1 MTAFKIPLALGAV
14 AAAVATPAVSV
25 DPGVAL
31 GASSTRITI
40 SGFVPVICH
49 ARVSADIVAAQP
61 GTASLG
67 ELKEFCN
74 SPRGYRVHADYS
86 ASLANARLIVD
97 GAEVALPADGT
108 AVISQSDHAAIDT
121 RSLAIALPEGVEG
134 GSLSFRIEPL

>member
-1 MTAFKIPLALGAV
+1 MTAFKLPLVAGLA
-14 AAAVATPAVSV
+14 AAAVATPVVGV

-31 GASSTRITI
+31 GAASTRITI

-49 ARVSADIVAAQP
+49 ARVTADIVSAQP

-86 ASLANARLIVD
+86 ASLANAKLLVD
-97 GAEVALPADGT
+97 GAEVRLPADGT
-108 AVISQSDHAAIDT
+108 AVVSQSDHAAVDS
-121 RSLAIALPEGVEG
+121 RSLAIALPEGIEG
-134 GSLSFRIEPL
+134 GAISFRIEPL

>member
-1 MTAFKIPLALGAV
+1 MTAIKLPLAVGVV
-14 AAAVATPAVSV
+14 AAAIATPVVGV

-31 GASSTRITI
+31 GANSTRITI

-49 ARVSADIVAAQP
+49 ARVTADLVATQP

-86 ASLANARLIVD
+86 ASLANAKLIVD
-97 GAEVALPADGT
+97 GQEVRLPADGT
-108 AVISQSDHAAIDT
+108 AVISQSDRAAVDS
-121 RSLAIALPEGVEG
+121 RSLAIALPDGVEG
-134 GSLSFRIEPL
+134 GALSFRIEPL